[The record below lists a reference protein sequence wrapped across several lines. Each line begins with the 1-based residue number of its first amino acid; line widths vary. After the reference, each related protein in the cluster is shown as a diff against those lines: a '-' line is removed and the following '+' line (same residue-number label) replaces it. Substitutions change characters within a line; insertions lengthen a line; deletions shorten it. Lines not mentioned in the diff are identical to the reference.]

1 MKYLLLLCCAF
12 FAVNLSAQ
20 TKNQI
25 VTNVETDNSFT
36 FGVKLDDQRK
46 ADLVDAYLEVVNI
59 GSKKPMKMEFEG
71 ESETTTP
78 NGTIIML
85 NTKRNSL
92 KVKSAKG
99 NDASLEEAREW
110 ANIVRESLGL
120 EVTET
125 PTTSTRN

>member
-125 PTTSTRN
+125 PATPTRN

>member
-20 TKNQI
+20 TKTQI

-85 NTKRNSL
+85 NTKRHSL
-92 KVKSAKG
+92 KIKSAKG
-99 NDASLEEAREW
+99 NDVSLEEAREW
-110 ANIVRESLGL
+110 ANIGRESLGL
-120 EVTET
+120 DVPET
-125 PTTSTRN
+125 PATPTRN

>member
-12 FAVNLSAQ
+12 FAANLSAQ
-20 TKNQI
+20 TKTQT

-92 KVKSAKG
+92 KIKSAKG
-99 NDASLEEAREW
+99 NDVSLEEAREW

-120 EVTET
+120 EVPET
-125 PTTSTRN
+125 PATPTRN